1 MTNTTIDQKRSP
13 DHIGELTLRRLR
25 AGEYDDVRANELR
38 ARIAT
43 DARLQQMLASLEEE
57 EKAFQTEISLERF
70 AGGVERAARTK
81 PRKTTRRTVWMAAVS
96 TIGLAAAAG
105 LALFVMPAQQGQN
118 RLKGSAENLVVRIA
132 PKTGLQRESSTHE
145 TLGNGDSL
153 RLGYS
158 CNLGVA
164 PEGCKGTRYLV
175 AASIDDSGTVSPIY
189 PEIGQGI
196 AIEASNEVR
205 YLPDSFS
212 FTGVGRERLIV
223 VLAEEPITVDAVR
236 ANLQTA
242 FSTAA
247 GNLEAPALAG
257 FHSGDARV
265 QTYLFLKTP

>member
-1 MTNTTIDQKRSP
+1 MDQERSP

-25 AGEYDDVRANELR
+25 AGEFDDARTNELR

-43 DARLQQMLASLEEE
+43 EPRLQQLLASLEEE
-57 EKAFQTEISLERF
+57 ETAFQTEISLERF
-70 AGGVERAARTK
+70 AGGVERAARTQ
-81 PRKTTRRTVWMAAVS
+81 PRHTKRRTVWMVAVS

-132 PKTGLQRESSTHE
+132 PKAGLQREASTHE
-145 TLGNGDSL
+145 NLGTGDSL

-175 AASIDDSGTVSPIY
+175 AASIDDAGTVSTIY

-196 AIEASNEVR
+196 AIEASNDVR

-212 FTGVGRERLIV
+212 FTGTGRERLVV
-223 VLAEEPITVDAVR
+223 VLAEEPITADAVR
-236 ANLQTA
+236 ASLQAA

-247 GNLEAPALAG
+247 GNLEAPALAA
-257 FHSGDARV
+257 FHSGEARV